1 MSSAVSIPVGSDST
15 TLSLSI
21 IDDMIVEGIED
32 SVISISSVDIDVIAP
47 DNVDRMNAQTTIF
60 IEDNDGRYTNYF
72 PNFNFCII
80 YLLTI
85 IISLC

>member
-1 MSSAVSIPVGSDST
+1 MSSAVSISVGSDST

-21 IDDMIVEGIED
+21 RDDMMVEGIED

-47 DNVDRMNAQTTIF
+47 DNVDLMNARTTIF
-60 IEDNDGRYTNYF
+60 IEDNDGKYTDYF
-72 PNFNFCII
+72 TIFII

-85 IISLC
+85 II